1 VVQSD
6 RDRSEVLASD
16 VVVVVVAGAV
26 VEVFV
31 RAGAFV
37 GTGAVALLLLLHPRQ
52 SSATAA
58 PHQRADRPVTRS

>member
-1 VVQSD
+1 VAHSD
-6 RDRSEVLASD
+6 RDRTEVLGSD
-16 VVVVVVAGAV
+16 VFVVAGAV

>member
-1 VVQSD
+1 VLGSD
-6 RDRSEVLASD
+6 
-16 VVVVVVAGAV
+16 VVVAGAV
-26 VEVFV
+26 AEVFV